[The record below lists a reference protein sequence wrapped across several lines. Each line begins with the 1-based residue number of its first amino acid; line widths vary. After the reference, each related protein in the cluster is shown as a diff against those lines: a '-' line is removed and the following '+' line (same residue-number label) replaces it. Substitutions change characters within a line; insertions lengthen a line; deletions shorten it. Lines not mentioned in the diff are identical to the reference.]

1 MAGAYVFVR
10 FLLPYLWPF
19 VLGLLLAL
27 AIEPV
32 VRGLERLRLSRSAA
46 VLVALV
52 LVLGLFFALV
62 TWAVSTLVV
71 EITKL
76 VEALPAYYQTA
87 RQLVADLT
95 ERAGQFMATL
105 PPEVNEQIYAQLAR
119 LYAFL
124 GRVLPEALLSL
135 AALPQVGIVTLVAA
149 VASYF
154 IGRDLRAIGA
164 FFLDLLPPGWREHA
178 ASLAVRL
185 IRSVG
190 QFAFAQL
197 ILIALTTVITIA
209 GLAVLRV
216 PYALML
222 GLLSGLLDVLPVLG
236 PGLLFI
242 PWMLYHF
249 IWGRVGLGVG
259 LGLLYL
265 GISVARQVAQPR
277 VVGER
282 LGIHPLAALLSM
294 YVGARLLGV
303 LGLAVGPLVVMLLSA
318 MRQAGILTF
327 GSPPGGGGGGT

>member
-32 VRGLERLRLSRSAA
+32 VRGLQRFRLSRPAA
-46 VLVALV
+46 VLVALA

-76 VEALPAYYQTA
+76 VESLPAYYQTA

-105 PPEVNEQIYAQLAR
+105 PPEVNEQIYALLAR

-124 GRVLPEALLSL
+124 GRALPEALFSL

-154 IGRDLRAIGA
+154 IGRDLGAIGA
-164 FFLDLLPPGWREHA
+164 FFLDLLPPGWRDHA

-185 IRSVG
+185 MRSVG
-190 QFAFAQL
+190 EFAFAQL
-197 ILIALTTVITIA
+197 ILIALTTAITIA
-209 GLAVLRV
+209 GLALLGV

-236 PGLLFI
+236 PGLLFV

-249 IWGRVGLGVG
+249 IWGRVALGVG

-327 GSPPGGGGGGT
+327 GAPPGGGGGRA